1 MKDFRNNKKHQKRFK
16 DTGNPRYR
24 LTETEAEIIRD
35 YRRAIDECEN
45 EGLDPETLH
54 SGWIKNK
61 KASLYFRM
69 PKPLEKD
76 FKKLS
81 KELLEEVKQY
91 SPKYP
96 TIEREKYKDGHLLFM
111 CPSDLHIGKLCKS
124 FLSGEE
130 YNNQIAVTRALE
142 GVKGCLTKSQ
152 GFNVE
157 KTILLLS
164 GDLLHVDNFDNT
176 TTRGTKQNETDG
188 LLSDHFQI
196 AKRLMVE
203 IIETL
208 LQVSTVHVMFTPGN
222 HDNTVGWM
230 VAELLAVWF
239 RHNKDVTF
247 DVSLQMRKYYKY
259 KNNLI
264 SSCHGHKI
272 KLDLLPMIVAD
283 ECEYWSESKYRY
295 MFTQHIHHKIQK
307 QYPGLWVE
315 SLMST
320 SGADIYHATSGYQ
333 SSNNKAI
340 EAFLFSEYGQVARIT
355 HLF

>member
-1 MKDFRNNKKHQKRFK
+1 MDKNKHHHKRYQESGK
-16 DTGNPRYR
+16 ANPKYR
-24 LTETEAEIIRD
+24 LKPDEAEIVEQ
-35 YRRAIDECEN
+35 YRRAKYECEKEN
-45 EGLDPETLH
+45 LDPSTLH

-61 KASLYFRM
+61 TASLYFKL
-69 PKPLEKD
+69 PKATELD

-81 KELLEEVKQY
+81 KELIEELKEY

-96 TIEREKYKDGHLLFM
+96 KIDRIKYKDSHLLFM

-124 FLSGEE
+124 FVSGEE

-142 GVKGCLTKSQ
+142 GVRGCLNKAQ
-152 GFNVE
+152 GFNID

-176 TTRGTKQNETDG
+176 TKRGTKQNEVDG

-196 AKRLMVE
+196 AKRLMVS
-203 IIETL
+203 IIEML
-208 LQVSTVHVMFTPGN
+208 LEVSTVHVMFTPGN
-222 HDNTVGWM
+222 HDNTIGWL
-230 VAELLAVWF
+230 VAEILAVWF

-259 KNNLI
+259 KTNLI
-264 SSCHGHKI
+264 SSCHSHKI
-272 KLDLLPMIVAD
+272 KAETLPMIVAD
-283 ECEYWSESKYRY
+283 ECKFWSETKYRY
-295 MFTQHIHHKIQK
+295 MFTQHIHHKVSK
-307 QYPGLWVE
+307 QFPGLWVE
-315 SLMST
+315 SLMSPT
-320 SGADIYHATSGYQ
+320 EADIYHHTSGYQ

-340 EAFLFSEYGQVARIT
+340 EAFLFSEFGQVARLT